1 LLDPHSSSR
10 VTTGSVVGP
19 HGRGASRAKAAPRR
33 LVVGISGASGAVYGV
48 ELLRA
53 LRRAREEGRAAVE
66 THVIVSEAARETI
79 KLELGL
85 EPAEVEALADRAHDV
100 CDLTAPLSSGSFLTE
115 GMVIAPC
122 SIKTLSGIVGSFSAN
137 LLLRAADVT
146 LKEGRKLILLVR
158 ETPLHKGHLRL
169 MAEAADLGAV
179 IMPPV
184 PAFYHRPRTIEDLVG
199 FTVGRVLDH
208 LGIEHGLY
216 RRWGT
221 ATDVE

>member
-1 LLDPHSSSR
+1 VTVEAGGDPPGGG
-10 VTTGSVVGP
+10 GSQGEP
-19 HGRGASRAKAAPRR
+19 ALKR
-33 LVVGISGASGAVYGV
+33 LVVGISGASGALYGV

-53 LRRAREEGRAAVE
+53 LRRAREEGRAPVE

-79 KLELGL
+79 RLELGL
-85 EPAEVEALADRAHDV
+85 DPVEVEALADRAHDFK
-100 CDLTAPLSSGSFLTE
+100 DLTAPLSSGSFLTA

-122 SIKTLSGIVGSFSAN
+122 SIKTLSGIVGSFSTN
-137 LLLRAADVT
+137 LLIRAADVT
-146 LKEGRKLILLVR
+146 LKEGRRLILLVR

-184 PAFYHRPRTIEDLVG
+184 PAFYHRPRTIEDLVS

-208 LGIEHGLY
+208 LDIEHDLY

-221 ATDVE
+221 T

>member
-1 LLDPHSSSR
+1 
-10 VTTGSVVGP
+10 VTAGFVVGP
-19 HGRGASRAKAAPRR
+19 QGQGASRGKAAPRR

-53 LRRAREEGRAAVE
+53 LQRAREEGRAAVE
-66 THVIVSEAARETI
+66 
-79 KLELGL
+79 
-85 EPAEVEALADRAHDV
+85 
-100 CDLTAPLSSGSFLTE
+100 
-115 GMVIAPC
+115 GMVIVPC
-122 SIKTLSGIVGSFSAN
+122 SIKTLSGIVGSFSTN

-146 LKEGRKLILLVR
+146 LKEGRRLILLVR

-184 PAFYHRPRTIEDLVG
+184 PAFYHRRRTIEDLVA

-208 LGIEHGLY
+208 LGIDHDLY

-221 ATDVE
+221 AIDME